1 MAIRIQQDHGS
12 RWGDHKG
19 IRKCSDAASQADCV
33 CRTYMTTNDYFTVF
47 RSRTTSHAV
56 ALRRDGGRVDDL
68 EKRRATMSELDPNK
82 CWNCGSSEPCD
93 RPPTNWWFAARN
105 PGWYEVCCDEHN
117 ASKVKAVYPP
127 ELTREQAL
135 DYTE

>member
-1 MAIRIQQDHGS
+1 M
-12 RWGDHKG
+12 
-19 IRKCSDAASQADCV
+19 
-33 CRTYMTTNDYFTVF
+33 N
-47 RSRTTSHAV
+47 
-56 ALRRDGGRVDDL
+56 
-68 EKRRATMSELDPNK
+68 ELDPNK

-135 DYTE
+135 DYTECSREEFLYMWAVMPVHHSPSLVNAPDESRYGLVWQKRAMGRKNEDST